1 MIKRLISICFCVLM
15 LVPFCMV
22 KAEAVSAQFACVMEA
37 QTGQVLYEKNAYS
50 THSMASTTK
59 IMTALIALE
68 QGNLTDTV
76 TVGENAAGTEG
87 TSLYLKV
94 GDKISLLDLLYGLIL
109 QSGNDAAIAIA
120 EHIGGSVE
128 KFASLMTEKAK
139 ALGAENT
146 AFKNPNGLDEEGH
159 YTTAYDLALITRAAL
174 RNEKFAE
181 ICATKSKTIQDGK
194 QTVVNHNKL
203 LNMYDGCV
211 GVKTGYTKKTGRCLV
226 SSAVRDGK
234 QLICV
239 TLNAPD
245 DWNDHT
251 VLLNEAFDRLVRF
264 PLLAEGMTVNTI
276 SVQKSKTSKLE
287 VLASRDFY
295 LTERA
300 DTKFQNA
307 DMKLKLPDFV
317 TAPVKK
323 GEILGVAE
331 IYYQGTLLDVVDL
344 IAKENVAYYE
354 VPKKELF
361 QRYFKKML
369 FCGCKAG

>member
-1 MIKRLISICFCVLM
+1 MIKRLVSICFCMALF
-15 LVPFCMV
+15 LSPCAL

-37 QTGQVLYEKNAYS
+37 QTGQVLYEKNAYT

-59 IMTALIALE
+59 IMTALVAIE

-87 TSLYLKV
+87 TSLYLKA
-94 GDKISLLDLLYGLIL
+94 GEKITLSDLLYGLLL

-120 EHIGGSVE
+120 EHISGSVE
-128 KFASLMTEKAK
+128 DFALAMTEKAK

-146 AFKNPNGLDEEGH
+146 SFKNPNGLDEEGH
-159 YTTAYDLALITRAAL
+159 FTTAYDLALITRAAL
-174 RNEKFAE
+174 KNEKFSE

-203 LNMYDGCV
+203 LNMYEGCV

-226 SSAVRDGK
+226 SSAIRDGK
-234 QLICV
+234 QMICV

-245 DWNDHT
+245 DWNDHKR
-251 VLLNEAFDRLVRF
+251 LLDDAFSGTVRF
-264 PLLAEGMTVNTI
+264 PLLAEGMTVNTL
-276 SVQKSKTSKLE
+276 SVKKSKANTLE

-295 LTERA
+295 LTERQDA
-300 DTKFQNA
+300 KFENA
-307 DMKLKLPDFV
+307 DIKFKLPDTV

-323 GEILGVAE
+323 GEIIGTAE
-331 IYYQGTLLDVVDL
+331 IFYKGTLLDVVDL
-344 IAKENVAYYE
+344 VAKENVAYYE
-354 VPKKELF
+354 VPKTELF
-361 QRYFKKML
+361 QRCFKKLL
-369 FCGCKAG
+369 FCG

>member
-1 MIKRLISICFCVLM
+1 MIKRLISICFCVVLFIA
-15 LVPFCMV
+15 PYTPR
-22 KAEAVSAQFACVMEA
+22 AEAVSAQFACVMEA
-37 QTGQVLYEKNAYS
+37 QTGQVLYEKNAYT

-87 TSLYLKV
+87 TSLYLKA
-94 GDKISLLDLLYGLIL
+94 GDKITLSDLLYGLIL

-120 EHIGGSVE
+120 EHISGSVE
-128 KFASLMTEKAK
+128 EFALLMTEKAK

-146 AFKNPNGLDEEGH
+146 AFKNPNGLDEDGH

-174 RNEKFAE
+174 KNEKFSE
-181 ICATKSKTIQDGK
+181 ICATKSRTIQDGK

-226 SSAVRDGK
+226 SSAIRDGK
-234 QLICV
+234 QMICV

-245 DWNDHT
+245 DWNDHKR
-251 VLLNEAFDRLVRF
+251 LLDDAFSKTVRF
-264 PLLAEGMTVNTI
+264 PLLAEGMTVNTLP
-276 SVQKSKTSKLE
+276 VQKSKTNTLE

-295 LTERA
+295 LTERE

-307 DMKLKLPDFV
+307 DIRFKLPKV
-317 TAPVKK
+317 ITAPVKK
-323 GEILGVAE
+323 GEIIGTAE
-331 IYYQGTLLDVVDL
+331 IYYRDTLLDVVDL
-344 IAKENVAYYE
+344 IAKEDAAYYE
-354 VPKKELF
+354 VPKTEIF
-361 QRYFKKML
+361 QKCFKKLL
-369 FCGCKAG
+369 FCS